1 MNEKEKKIVADAL
14 SKEVLS
20 TLQSWSCSPHD
31 IVLAG
36 VIGRGAFG
44 EVRMAEYR
52 GRACAVKTCTK
63 FTKKAM
69 RDFTQECKMMAR
81 EFSLGR
87 AGRRV
92 KRRTMTL
99 TRTHRPPRQ
108 RQQNSNTRAW
118 SK

>member
-1 MNEKEKKIVADAL
+1 MNEKEKKIVNDAL
-14 SKEVLS
+14 SKEVMS
-20 TLQSWSCSPHD
+20 SLQSWSCSPHD

-81 EFSLGR
+81 ECKDRGEII
-87 AGRRV
+87 
-92 KRRTMTL
+92 
-99 TRTHRPPRQ
+99 
-108 RQQNSNTRAW
+108 
-118 SK
+118 